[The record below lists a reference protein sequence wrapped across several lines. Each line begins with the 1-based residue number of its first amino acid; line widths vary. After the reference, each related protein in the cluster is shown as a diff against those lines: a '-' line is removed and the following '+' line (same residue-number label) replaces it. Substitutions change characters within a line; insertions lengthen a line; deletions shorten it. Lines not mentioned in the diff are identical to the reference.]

1 ERATDLWARFAAASR
16 LAERNS
22 QKYYHVAEATGLA
35 ILHGKADSH
44 AAGEY
49 GPVTEWLLKHG
60 GEGAV
65 VKIAECMTN
74 PDPSAIE
81 YEEILDAAFDA
92 VDRAAL
98 PLIRASLQRDEF
110 KGSNGKRVVAFPHV
124 MARLER
130 LLALKEPSDDELIV
144 MRINSLV
151 ADPANCR

>member
-1 ERATDLWARFAAASR
+1 
-16 LAERNS
+16 
-22 QKYYHVAEATGLA
+22 
-35 ILHGKADSH
+35 
-44 AAGEY
+44 
-49 GPVTEWLLKHG
+49 EWLLKHG
-60 GEGAV
+60 GKGAV

-144 MRINSLV
+144 KRINSLV
-151 ADPANCR
+151 ADPANCRWDALTTFAVASGIPAAIELVWGLAEHKSKPVRDAAAAALAALGDA